1 MLSVI
6 EKYKLNRAVESYINE
21 LGPALVK
28 RYGGCDQYTVMQVE
42 KTARSL
48 NLGMQYISYAIALYR
63 KDESV
68 NTIDLYRIDQGFLD
82 MLREE
87 IAAAYFGG
95 DIAFSAMSVVDL
107 GRPRGWGGGVHRNW
121 IANIHG
127 KTGF

>member
-1 MLSVI
+1 MLSFI
-6 EKYKLNRAVESYINE
+6 QRFKLNRAVESYINE

-28 RYGGCDQYTVMQVE
+28 RYGACDQYTVMQVE

-48 NLGMQYISYAIALYR
+48 NLSVQYISYAIALYR

-68 NTIDLYRIDQGFLD
+68 KTVGLYRIDQGFLD
-82 MLREE
+82 VLREE
-87 IAAAYFGG
+87 IAVAYFGG
-95 DIAFSAMSVVDL
+95 DSSYSAMSVVDL

-121 IANIHG
+121 LANMHG

>member
-1 MLSVI
+1 MLSFI
-6 EKYKLNRAVESYINE
+6 HRFKLNRAVESYIKE

-28 RYGGCDQYTVMQVE
+28 RYGACDQYTVMQVE

-48 NLGMQYISYAIALYR
+48 NLSTQYISYAIALYR

-68 NTIDLYRIDQGFLD
+68 NTVGLYQIDQDFLD
-82 MLREE
+82 ALREE

-95 DIAFSAMSVVDL
+95 DRSYSAMTVVDL
-107 GRPRGWGGGVHRNW
+107 GRPRGWGGGGHRNW
-121 IANIHG
+121 LANMHG